1 MREVEGKVAFITG
14 AASGIGL
21 GIARAFAEAGLKV
34 MLADIEEDALH
45 VALAD
50 LQGAGADVR
59 GVVSDVSDRSAVHRA
74 AGETLKAFGKVH
86 ILCNNAGVLASGQ
99 MESIPP
105 REWEWVIGV
114 NVMGMI
120 YGVEAFLPL
129 IKSHGEGGHIV
140 NTSSATAMSSAPPG
154 AGPYTATKSAILAL
168 SETLAGELAGTAIG
182 VSVLCPA
189 FVRTR
194 IGESARN
201 RPSRFGKQTAE
212 SAADKERAEYLA
224 ALLQAGMDPV
234 EVGRRVVTA
243 IRDNDLYVF
252 THPEFRPLV
261 AERFQNILA
270 AYDKAASV

>member
-59 GVVSDVSDRSAVHRA
+59 GVVCDVSDRSAVHRA

-86 ILCNNAGVLASGQ
+86 ILSRNNAGVLASGQ
-99 MESIPP
+99 METIAP

-182 VSVLCPA
+182 VSGAL
-189 FVRTR
+189 
-194 IGESARN
+194 
-201 RPSRFGKQTAE
+201 SRVCANP
-212 SAADKERAEYLA
+212 DRRERAKPPLA
-224 ALLQAGMDPV
+224 IWQADRGIRSGQGTCRV
-234 EVGRRVVTA
+234 SGRASASRNGPGRSRA
-243 IRDNDLYVF
+243 AGCDGDL
-252 THPEFRPLV
+252 
-261 AERFQNILA
+261 
-270 AYDKAASV
+270 